1 MARLCLRIAVAVI
14 LAVPAWT
21 QTLTCASAHSADCRT
36 YHFHIQPNRQTTG
49 YGTEL
54 YGINRFPTI
63 ESCETERTR
72 LMTAE
77 KDAVSFVL
85 RVASRAKV
93 GVSNFGPCHCD
104 MTGDSSSR
112 HYLTDQQRFQQR
124 HLQREITLQL
134 LQEALAKGLSPGDPV
149 AEALAARPSSFRTTM
164 WSATVA
170 PPPDSPHRF
179 LDTGAPSMMA
189 TGVSSVPPRQLD
201 TSRFELAQITFGSE
215 IPLQMLA
222 ADAGTRGRSH
232 GADFLDAEIA
242 ETQSHFLD
250 VLDMEESE
258 RRERLVE
265 LIQQRIQLL
274 SNLSRLVETA
284 GPSSNLA
291 RAMAAA
297 EGSDDRLNLIGTIF
311 GADVRHHWR
320 AERPE
325 DLLLDIPP
333 SVSSDPV
340 AILRDPGRRFSH
352 DDRKLALYVF
362 LLRNGSLT
370 ESQEMWLSELVESS
384 LQQTPSGS
392 GGSR

>member
-49 YGTEL
+49 YGAEL

-63 ESCETERTR
+63 EGCEAERTR
-72 LMTAE
+72 LITAE
-77 KDAVSFVL
+77 KDVVSFVL

-93 GVSNFGPCHCD
+93 GVSNFGQCHCD
-104 MTGDSSSR
+104 MTGDPSSR

-124 HLQREITLQL
+124 HLHREVTLQL
-134 LQEALAKGLSPGDPV
+134 LQEALGKGLAPGDPL

-179 LDTGAPSMMA
+179 LDAGAPSMMA
-189 TGVSSVPPRQLD
+189 TGVSSVQPRQLD
-201 TSRFELAQITFGSE
+201 TSRFELAEITFGSE
-215 IPLQMLA
+215 IPLPMVAVDRRTSGLV
-222 ADAGTRGRSH
+222 H
-232 GADFLDAEIA
+232 GSDFVDAEIA
-242 ETQSHFLD
+242 ETQSHFLEI
-250 VLDMEESE
+250 LDMEESE
-258 RRERLVE
+258 RRERLVV
-265 LIQQRIQLL
+265 LIRQRIQLL

-297 EGSDDRLNLIGTIF
+297 GDRDDRLALIGTIF

-325 DLLLDIPP
+325 DLLLDIPS

-340 AILRDPGRRFSH
+340 AILRDPGRRFSV

-362 LLRNGSLT
+362 LLRTGSLT
-370 ESQEMWLSELVESS
+370 ESQEIWLSELVESS
-384 LQQTPSGS
+384 LQQTPSGP